1 MPDFLFAHFLE
12 KPLWMWAVFAA
23 VVAIVLLFDLGV
35 VNRRARVLSVRQSLR
50 MSAFYLAIG
59 VLFGGFIYWA
69 LGQQPASDYLTGYI
83 VEETLSMDNIFVM
96 SLVFG
101 FFAIPR
107 ALQYRVLFY
116 GILGVVILRGIMI
129 FAGSE
134 LVHHFSWVLY
144 IFGLFLIF
152 TGLKLLVGGEH
163 QQDIEKNPVLKIFR
177 RLIPMVPELHGQ
189 HFFVKLPG
197 EGGALKRFATPLLAA
212 LVVVE
217 FVDLVF
223 ALDSVPAIFAITD
236 DAYVVYTSN
245 IFAILGLRAL
255 YFALS
260 AMIHRFEYLKY
271 SLALVLV
278 FIGSKIFIV
287 DLLGLDKFP
296 SALSLAIT
304 IGLLAG
310 GVFYSLY
317 KTRGGGNHIAS

>member
-1 MPDFLFAHFLE
+1 MPDFLFAHLLQ
-12 KPLWMWAVFAA
+12 KPLWMWGIFGA
-23 VVAIVLLFDLGV
+23 VVLLLLAFDLGV
-35 VNRRARVLSVRQSLR
+35 VNRKAKALTIRQSLR
-50 MSAFYLAIG
+50 MSGFYLLVGLLFSLFIG
-59 VLFGGFIYWA
+59 WA
-69 LGQQPASDYLTGYI
+69 LGGQAANNYLTGYI

-107 ALQYRVLFY
+107 AQQYRVLFW

-129 FAGSE
+129 GAGSA
-134 LVHHFSWVLY
+134 LVHDFGWVLY
-144 IFGLFLIF
+144 IFGIFLVF
-152 TGLKLLVGGEH
+152 TGIKMLAEGEKKP
-163 QQDIEKNPVLKIFR
+163 DIEHNPVLKVMR
-177 RLIPMVPELHGQ
+177 RIVPLTPELHGQ
-189 HFFVKLPG
+189 HFFVRLAD
-197 EGGALKRFATPLLAA
+197 GAGKARRYATPLFAA
-212 LVVVE
+212 LIVIE

-287 DLLGLDKFP
+287 DLFDLDKFP
-296 SALSLAIT
+296 SVLSLGIT
-304 IGLLAG
+304 VGLLAG
-310 GVFYSLY
+310 GVVFSLY
-317 KTRGGGNHIAS
+317 KTRMGDNHIAS